1 MGLLTRSS
9 SKPTQAKR
17 PATKKPVAKKPVA
30 KKPVQKR
37 PAASV
42 PAQAMPRRK
51 SLGSRLLRALVILCG
66 LAALGVFAYWAYLFT
81 LRPVSDPNGWAVGN
95 TEPGHTLKF
104 YLDRPSIKE
113 AAIAIGGNLALLAP
127 LGILLPVVFKRLR
140 GLIRL
145 TLLVALIS
153 LGIETVQGSLISGR
167 TFDVDDIIL
176 NTIGA
181 ALAYLLVGRWG
192 ARLVHGAK
200 RPLFSRR

>member
-9 SKPTQAKR
+9 SKPVQAKR
-17 PATKKPVAKKPVA
+17 PATKKPAAKKPPV
-30 KKPVQKR
+30 KKTTT
-37 PAASV
+37 A
-42 PAQAMPRRK
+42 PAQAPPRRR
-51 SLGSRLLRALVILCG
+51 SLGFRLFRALVILCG

-95 TEPGHTLKF
+95 TQPGHTLRF

-127 LGILLPVVFKRLR
+127 LGILLPVVFKSLR

-153 LGIETVQGSLISGR
+153 LGIETVQGTLISGR

-181 ALAYLLVGRWG
+181 ALAYLLVGRWV

-200 RPLFSRR
+200 RPWFSRS

>member
-9 SKPTQAKR
+9 SKPAQARKSTAKK
-17 PATKKPVAKKPVA
+17 PATKKPAP
-30 KKPVQKR
+30 
-37 PAASV
+37 SI
-42 PAQAMPRRK
+42 PAQGTPRRR
-51 SLGSRLLRALVILCG
+51 SFGFRVFRVLAILCG

-127 LGILLPVVFKRLR
+127 LGILLPVVFKSLR

-153 LGIETVQGSLISGR
+153 LGIETVQGVLITGR

-181 ALAYLLVGRWG
+181 TLAYLLVGRWVG
-192 ARLVHGAK
+192 RLVHGAK
-200 RPLFSRR
+200 RPVFSRR